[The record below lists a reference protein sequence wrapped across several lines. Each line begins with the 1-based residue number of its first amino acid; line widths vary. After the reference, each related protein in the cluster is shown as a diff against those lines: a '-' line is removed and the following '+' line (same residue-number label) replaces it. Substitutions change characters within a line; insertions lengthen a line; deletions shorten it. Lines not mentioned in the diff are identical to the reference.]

1 MILHKWN
8 WGKGVCRGGGGGPH
22 FAFYLKTDEP
32 FIENV
37 EAISLRG
44 VF

>member
-1 MILHKWN
+1 MLFKWEKISFCSLPKN
-8 WGKGVCRGGGGGPH
+8 RW
-22 FAFYLKTDEP
+22 T